1 MQDEGK
7 MLPHP
12 LLPVAGDRAD
22 PGVKEWKSEPRISP
36 AAAHQKA
43 GSASLLGSTL
53 ELTLFRDQEMQVS
66 HP

>member
-12 LLPVAGDRAD
+12 LLPVAGDRAN
-22 PGVKEWKSEPRISP
+22 PGVKKWESEPQLSP
-36 AAAHQKA
+36 PAAHQKA

-53 ELTLFRDQEMQVS
+53 ELTLFRDQEIEVS
-66 HP
+66 QP